1 MNKNIQSVFQK
12 LLVDNG
18 LDQPVPLG
26 GKAKTLS
33 NEERELLMLSLAKA
47 AKWNGFIAVIIM
59 AIQGILLVFCLV
71 VVWYL
76 KDNPSSFQ
84 IIVGG
89 SLIGLV
95 PLATMFSKVWKE
107 KHRMDILRAVLPLIA
122 LDKLTDLA
130 FFFSKNENYLN
141 TP

>member
-95 PLATMFSKVWKE
+95 PLATLFSKVWKE

-130 FFFSKNENYLN
+130 IFFAKNENYLN

>member
-122 LDKLTDLA
+122 LDKLTDLVH
-130 FFFSKNENYLN
+130 
-141 TP
+141 

>member
-47 AKWNGFIAVIIM
+47 AKWNGFIAAILM

-130 FFFSKNENYLN
+130 FFFAKNENYLN

>member
-130 FFFSKNENYLN
+130 FFFAKNENYLN